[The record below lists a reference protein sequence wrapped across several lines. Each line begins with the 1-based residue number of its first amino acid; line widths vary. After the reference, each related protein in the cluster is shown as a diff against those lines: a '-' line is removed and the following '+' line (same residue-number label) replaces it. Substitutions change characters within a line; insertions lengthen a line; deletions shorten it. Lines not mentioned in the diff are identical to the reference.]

1 MTTIID
7 QGDDTA
13 IVQTMSELLD
23 LHTRVMFGRLHTGC
37 VARVIT
43 YNAQTQAATVQPV
56 ARQRYIADPN
66 TSERVPSIPN
76 VPVCWPQGG
85 GFAITFPLEA
95 GDDVFLSFA
104 DRSIDEWKR
113 NASGD
118 YTPALRRRFDLA
130 DAIAIPI
137 SSPSQPLVIASAT
150 DLVIGVDNQ
159 TGLKIAI
166 DKQNKI
172 SIGTPSVDL
181 LALLDSLLA
190 AIDTFTNA
198 TSAAA
203 IEPTLAP
210 ASVTLKASA
219 SAIKASLATIKK
231 A

>member
-1 MTTIID
+1 MTEIID
-7 QGDDTA
+7 QGDETA
-13 IVQTMSELLD
+13 IVQSMSELLD
-23 LHTRVMFGRLHTGC
+23 LHTRAMFGKLHTGC
-37 VARVIT
+37 IARVIT
-43 YNAQTQAATVQPV
+43 YDAEKQTATVQPV
-56 ARQRYIADPN
+56 ARQRYIADPT
-66 TSERVPSIPN
+66 TSERVPSIPG

-85 GFAITFPLEA
+85 GFAVTMPLAA
-95 GDDVFLSFA
+95 GDDVFLAFA

-113 NASGD
+113 SGAGD

-130 DAIAIPI
+130 DAVAIPI
-137 SSPSQPLVIASAT
+137 TSPNLPLTIASAT

-166 DKQNKI
+166 DQQNRI

-181 LALLDSLLA
+181 LALLDSLLG
-190 AIDTFTNA
+190 AIDTFTTA

-203 IEPTLAP
+203 VEPTLAA

-219 SAIKASLATIKK
+219 LAIKGSLATIKK